1 MTSSIQ
7 RRGLNRPRRLGD
19 VSTIKR
25 EVETTQEV
33 FQMEWIQ
40 PDFEE
45 ISLGCEVTSYAVAEL

>member
-7 RRGLNRPRRLGD
+7 AARAQSPAPLGGRN
-19 VSTIKR
+19 TIKR

>member
-7 RRGLNRPRRLGD
+7 RRGRLSPRRLGD
-19 VSTIKR
+19 SNTIKGG
-25 EVETTQEV
+25 VTTTQEV

-45 ISLGCEVTSYAVAEL
+45 ISLGCEATSYAVAEL

>member
-1 MTSSIQ
+1 M
-7 RRGLNRPRRLGD
+7 GD
-19 VSTIKR
+19 SNTIKGG
-25 EVETTQEV
+25 VTTTQEV